1 MRPLILI
8 SNDDGYQALGINY
21 LIDTLR
27 PVADILVIAPD
38 GPRSGFSAAITTQVH
53 MTLRTI
59 REEEGLTVMACSGSP
74 VDCVKMAFNVVLPRL
89 YGVADDGYTPLR
101 KPDLIIGGIN
111 HGDNSAVNVH
121 YSGTMGVVI
130 EGCMKGIPSVAFSL
144 DTHDANADFTPMAP
158 YIRAV
163 VDYVL
168 TKGIPQGSCLNINFP
183 NTPSYQGVRIC
194 RMARGE
200 WKEEFEKRSYPRG
213 GDYYWLTGWFDVYEE
228 PGCDADRAVLDEG
241 HVAITPI
248 RLDLTDYALKAS
260 LEKEL
265 NTIIQAEK

>member
-1 MRPLILI
+1 MKPLILI
-8 SNDDGYQALGINY
+8 SNDDGWQAKGINF
-21 LIDTLR
+21 LIETLR
-27 PVADILVIAPD
+27 PVARLLIVAPD
-38 GPRSGFSAAITTQVH
+38 GGRSGMACACTFRSPVFRQLIH
-53 MTLRTI
+53 
-59 REEEGLTVMACSGSP
+59 EEEDLTIWSCTGTP
-74 VDCVKMAFNVVLPRL
+74 VDCIKLACHDLC
-89 YGVADDGYTPLR
+89 DQ

-130 EGCMKGIPSVAFSL
+130 EGCMKGIPSLAFSL

-241 HVAITPI
+241 YVAITPI